1 MRPTLLTVRSVVLA
15 TALLGGLAATP
26 VTQAAL
32 QDEIQVYDDGINDV
46 GEFGV
51 ELHINTTP
59 SGSAAPNYPG
69 EVVSLH
75 GLRLTPE
82 FSWGLSRTIE
92 LGLYVPTVMDAQ
104 GSYQFAGL
112 KGRIKWLP
120 IQPDAALGG
129 WFAGVNFELAHV
141 KPEYDQ
147 ANYSTETKL
156 IGGYRGRHSLISTNL
171 NVGTDIEGPN
181 SSQRPEL
188 SFSVKAAH
196 ALAAHPTLS
205 PGVELYTDLGRVDH
219 PVADK
224 DQDRRLFLTLD
235 LDRKPWEFSFGI
247 GRGLTPVAD
256 TWTLKMITEIPFSL

>member
-1 MRPTLLTVRSVVLA
+1 MLPARFVVLA
-15 TALLGGLAATP
+15 TTLVLGVVASP
-26 VTQAAL
+26 ITQAAL
-32 QDEIQVYDDGINDV
+32 QDEVQVYDDSINEV

-59 SGSAAPNYPG
+59 SGSATPNYPG

-75 GLRLTPE
+75 GMRLTPE
-82 FSWGLSRTIE
+82 FSWGLTRTVE

-120 IQPDAALGG
+120 IQPDSALGG

-147 ANYSTETKL
+147 AKYSTETKL
-156 IGGYRGRHSLISTNL
+156 ISGYRGPHGVVSTNL
-171 NVGTDIEGPN
+171 NIGTEIDGPN

-188 SFSVKAAH
+188 SFSIKATH
-196 ALAAHPTLS
+196 ALKSYPTLS
-205 PGVELYTDLGRVDH
+205 PGVELYTDLGRVGQ
-219 PVADK
+219 PLADR
-224 DQDRRLFLTLD
+224 DQDRRMFLTLD

>member
-1 MRPTLLTVRSVVLA
+1 MLSARSVILA
-15 TALLGGLAATP
+15 ATLLGGLITSP
-26 VTQAAL
+26 VSQAAL
-32 QDEIQVYDDGINDV
+32 QDEVQVYDDSINEI

-59 SGSAAPNYPG
+59 SGSATPNYPG

-75 GLRLTPE
+75 GWRLTPE
-82 FSWGLSRTIE
+82 FSWGWTRTVE

-120 IQPDAALGG
+120 IQADTALGG

-147 ANYSTETKL
+147 AKYSTETKL
-156 IGGYRGRHSLISTNL
+156 IGGYRGPHSLISTNL
-171 NVGTDIEGPN
+171 NIGTEMEGPN
-181 SSQRPEL
+181 AGQRPEM
-188 SFSVKAAH
+188 SFSIKATR
-196 ALAAHPTLS
+196 ALKNHPAFS
-205 PGVELYTDLGRVDH
+205 PGVELYTDLGRVGQAVVDR
-219 PVADK
+219 

-235 LDRKPWEFSFGI
+235 VERKPWEFSFGI